1 MLNDASNVQIRKV
14 YIATGYTD
22 GRMGIDRLVAEIR
35 YQFGKNPYEK
45 GTLFLFC
52 GRKCDRI
59 RGLIWEGDGFV
70 YMVKR
75 LSDGRFQ
82 WPRNQQELRSIDWE
96 AFQRLLHGFSIV
108 STIHSKAS

>member
-1 MLNDASNVQIRKV
+1 MLNDASQVQIRKV

-35 YQFGKNPYEK
+35 YQFGRNPYEK

-59 RGLIWEGDGFV
+59 RGLIWEGDGFL

-75 LSDGRFQ
+75 ISRGRYQ
-82 WPRNQQELRSIDWE
+82 WPRNQQELKSIDWDD
-96 AFQRLLHGFSIV
+96 FQRLLHGFSIV
-108 STIHSKAS
+108 STIHSNAS

>member
-1 MLNDASNVQIRKV
+1 MLNDANDIQIRKV

-35 YQFGKNPYEK
+35 YQLGGNPYEK

-52 GRKCDRI
+52 GKRCDRI
-59 RGLIWEGDGFV
+59 RGLIWEGDGFL

-75 LSDGRFQ
+75 LSNGRFQ
-82 WPRNQQELRSIDWE
+82 WPRSQQELKSIDWGD
-96 AFQRLLHGFSIV
+96 FQRLLHGFSIV
-108 STIHSKAS
+108 RSIYPNAS